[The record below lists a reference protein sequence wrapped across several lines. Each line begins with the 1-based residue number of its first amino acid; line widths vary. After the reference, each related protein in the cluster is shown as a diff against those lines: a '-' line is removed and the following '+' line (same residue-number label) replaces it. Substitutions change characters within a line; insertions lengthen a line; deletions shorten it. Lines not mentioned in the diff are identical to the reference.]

1 MSWITLKKLMRTLA
15 SVSMSL
21 FLLFADSA
29 CKGDFEEV
37 EASLI
42 QSRLEE
48 SIKHS
53 AVSWWYLGEKDG
65 YHYILEKWPLERNRY
80 KVNKKSLHIEIGA
93 PKELTFDKSEWVN
106 LKVEQVQFK

>member
-15 SVSMSL
+15 SVFMSL
-21 FLLFADSA
+21 FLLFAVSA

-37 EASLI
+37 DTSLI
-42 QSRLEE
+42 QSRWEE

-65 YHYILEKWPLERNRY
+65 YHFIVEKWPLERHRY
-80 KVNKKSLHIEIGA
+80 KVNKKNLHIEIGA
-93 PKELTFDKSEWVN
+93 PKELTFDKNEWVN
-106 LKVEQVQFK
+106 FKVGQVQFK